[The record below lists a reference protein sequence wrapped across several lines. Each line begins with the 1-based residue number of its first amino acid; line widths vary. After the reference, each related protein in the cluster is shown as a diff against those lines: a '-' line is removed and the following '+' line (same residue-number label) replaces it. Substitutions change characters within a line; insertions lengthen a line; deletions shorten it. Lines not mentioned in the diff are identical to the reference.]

1 MIGSCCN
8 CIYPEILEVELVL
21 EDVMIQRM
29 VVFEATMRL
38 SSVDAAGVTGS
49 GP

>member
-1 MIGSCCN
+1 MIGSCFN
-8 CIYPEILEVELVL
+8 RIYPEILKVELVL

-29 VVFEATMRL
+29 VVFEAIMRL
-38 SSVDAAGVTGS
+38 LSVDAAGVTGT